1 MDLQALR
8 AARRRSLAPRHALL
22 AVPLAMI
29 ALVTTGDLLV
39 PPDVHLGPFLAAAPA
54 VTASFAGPR
63 TTGSIGVVA
72 VLAQVVVAMVRG
84 SVTDLNHTFQII
96 TLLLISVFVTL
107 FAHLREV
114 HEQQLV
120 RLRSVAE
127 AAQQVVLRPLRERLG
142 PLRVASVYLAAAADA
157 RIGGDLYAAA
167 RTSHGSRLI
176 IGDVRGKGLEAV
188 GDAALVL
195 GAFRAAAHQ
204 EADLPSLVDYLERA
218 VAPDL
223 DQAHQAH
230 QTQRSFQAHETYEAH
245 EASEPPRPGSPLGSG
260 RASHP
265 DPGPEGTAADDPGF
279 DDHSE
284 AFITA
289 ALIEIPDLGHSVHLV
304 NCGHP
309 SPLLLRR
316 EGVVTLEVDH
326 PAPPLGLAGLAESQL
341 AAQSFPFEP
350 GDILLLYTD
359 GVLEARDEAGDF
371 YPLAERAAAWNG
383 TGPHALLSHLRR
395 DLLAHTPTGTLGD
408 DAAMVA
414 IERLPE
420 PALRDASS
428 P

>member
-8 AARRRSLAPRHALL
+8 AAGRPSLATRHALL
-22 AVPLAMI
+22 AVPFAMI
-29 ALVTTGDLLV
+29 ALVTVGDVLA

-54 VTASFAGPR
+54 VAASFRGPR
-63 TTGSIGVVA
+63 ATGFIGAVA
-72 VLAQVVVAMVRG
+72 VLAQVVVAAVR
-84 SVTDLNHTFQII
+84 STVTDLNHTFQII
-96 TLLLISVFVTL
+96 TLVLISVFVTL

-114 HEQQLV
+114 HERELV
-120 RLRSVAE
+120 QLRSVAE

-157 RIGGDLYAAA
+157 QIGGDLYAAA
-167 RTSHGSRLI
+167 RTSHGTRLI

-204 EADLPSLVDYLERA
+204 EADLPGLVDYLERA

-223 DQAHQAH
+223 DQG
-230 QTQRSFQAHETYEAH
+230 
-245 EASEPPRPGSPLGSG
+245 PG
-260 RASHP
+260 A
-265 DPGPEGTAADDPGF
+265 GF
-279 DDHSE
+279 DDTSSRAPGPDHDAAPHSRSLSPSNDLSE

-289 ALIEIPDLGHSVHLV
+289 AVLDIPDLGQALQLV

-309 SPLLLRR
+309 PPLLLRGNR
-316 EGVVTLEVDH
+316 VIPLEVDE
-326 PAPPLGLAGLAESQL
+326 PAPPLGLSGLTESQL
-341 AAQSFPFEP
+341 AVQGFPFEP

-359 GVLEARDEAGDF
+359 GVLEARDEAGAF

-383 TGPHALLSHLRR
+383 TGPRALLSHLRS
-395 DLLAHTPTGTLGD
+395 DLLAHTPTGTLDD

-414 IERLPE
+414 IERLRP
-420 PALRDASS
+420 PAQRGAAH